1 MVEKK
6 WTQEEIASDAVG
18 KKEIINFLNGK
29 YTMIF
34 NDDLNFLMHFWFGGF
49 FNESSFLRRQ
59 TVFNYMTQIFD
70 ILTVI
75 GDNLSQFSG

>member
-49 FNESSFLRRQ
+49 LMRVHF
-59 TVFNYMTQIFD
+59 
-70 ILTVI
+70 
-75 GDNLSQFSG
+75 